1 MKPSHIPFPS
11 LLPYLLPLPPS
22 PFPSS
27 TSPSSTLLR
36 QRHHQPSFDIA
47 NTRPSSTSPTSTV
60 LQQHP
65 PFFDNFQHQA
75 FFDITINRPSSTS
88 HRHPPFFDFIDQV
101 STPPPSVRP
110 SPDLPTIYLR
120 RSSTL
125 PRRSTSSTS
134 RHDRHQRHPPFFDF
148 TDRPSRPPPPP
159 SPWIGSFGAS
169 SIPDLPRSHGYGTGA
184 PALGRRWKGVSKVE
198 AANSL
203 VVLRQ
208 PLAAQLSSSRR
219 QE

>member
-47 NTRPSSTSPTSTV
+47 KIRPSSTSPTSTV
-60 LQQHP
+60 LQQYP

-88 HRHPPFFDFIDQV
+88 RRHPPFFDFIDQV

-159 SPWIGSFGAS
+159 WIGSDRSERRVSPTFLAAMAMAPEHRLLGDVGRGS
-169 SIPDLPRSHGYGTGA
+169 RRSRRPIP
-184 PALGRRWKGVSKVE
+184 
-198 AANSL
+198 L